1 MRRVLLRLL
10 PLLLIVAVFGLVLPR
25 IASYRDVAGEL
36 GRLSGESLAL
46 LFGAAVLNVLT
57 FAPPWMAAFPGLGF
71 MRAILLTQASTATAS
86 VVPGGEAVG
95 AGFSVRM
102 LRAWGY
108 SRGAIAAGIAV
119 LTALN
124 LLTKVVFSVAAIVA
138 LLLTGGDA
146 GPLGVLTAIGVAIAV
161 GAIAVGT
168 LFLRSDAGARRLGEL
183 ADGLFKWTSR
193 LLRRPP
199 GQPLPDRLV
208 HFRNETVRLLG
219 RRGLSLAFW
228 MLVGNL
234 TVFLV
239 LLVALRAVGISSGE
253 VNAVNAFAAWALV
266 RLVTAIPITP
276 SGIGIVELG
285 LTGALVAAGGDQ
297 TEVVTAVLLYRA
309 FTWLPPIVIGLPS
322 LLIWRRVYPGAARTR

>member
-1 MRRVLLRLL
+1 VRRVLRLL
-10 PLLLIVAVFGLVLPR
+10 PLLLVVAVFGLVLPR
-25 IASYRDVAGEL
+25 IASYGDVADEL

-46 LFGAAVLNVLT
+46 LFAVAALNVLT
-57 FAPPWMAAFPGLGF
+57 FAPPWMTAFPGLGF
-71 MRAILLTQASTATAS
+71 RRAILLTQASTATAS

-95 AGFSVRM
+95 AGFSVGM

-108 SRGAIAAGIAV
+108 SRGAIAAGLTV
-119 LTALN
+119 LTSLN
-124 LLTKVVFSVAAIVA
+124 LLTKVFFAIAAIVA
-138 LLLTGGDA
+138 LLLTGGDP
-146 GPLGVLTAIGVAIAV
+146 GELWPLTATGVAVAL
-161 GAIAVGT
+161 GAIVAAA

-183 ADGLFKWTSR
+183 TGGVFEWSR
-193 LLRRPP
+193 RRLRRPA
-199 GQPLPDRLV
+199 GQPLGDRLV
-208 HFRNETVRLLG
+208 HFRRETVGLLG

-228 MLVGNL
+228 MLVGNF

-239 LLVALRAVGISSGE
+239 LLVALRAVGISGGE
-253 VNAVNAFAAWALV
+253 VNAVNAFASWALV

-309 FTWLPPIVIGLPS
+309 FTWLPPILIGLPS
-322 LLIWRRVYPGAARTR
+322 LLLWRRATA

>member
-1 MRRVLLRLL
+1 MRRRLLRVF
-10 PLLLIVAVFGLVLPR
+10 PLLVVAAVFGLVLPK
-25 IASYRDVAGEL
+25 IASYGDVAAEL
-36 GRLSGESLAL
+36 GRLSGESLAAL
-46 LFGAAVLNVLT
+46 IAVAALNVAT

-71 MRAILLTQASTATAS
+71 RRAILLTQASTATAS

-95 AGFSVRM
+95 AGFSVGI

-108 SRGAIAAGIAV
+108 SRGAIAAGLAV
-119 LTALN
+119 LTSLN
-124 LLTKVVFSVAAIVA
+124 LLTKVVFAVAAIVA
-138 LLLTGGDA
+138 LLLTGGDT
-146 GPLGVLTAIGVAIAV
+146 GPLGLLTAVGVAVAAAAV
-161 GAIAVGT
+161 TVGV
-168 LFLRSDAGARRLGEL
+168 LFLRSDASARRLGEL
-183 ADGLFKWTSR
+183 GGGLFERIRR
-193 LLRRPP
+193 LLRRQP
-199 GQPLPDRLV
+199 GQPLADRLV
-208 HFRNETVRLLG
+208 HFRKETVGLLG

-253 VNAVNAFAAWALV
+253 INVVNAFAAWALV

-276 SGIGIVELG
+276 GGIGIVELG

-297 TEVVTAVLLYRA
+297 TEAVTAVLLYRA

-322 LLIWRRVYPGAARTR
+322 LLLWRRAPA